1 MTKKLVALKPWNSL
15 FAPFSTYIYSCLDLL
30 EIEFDVPSYAVGC
43 AKKVGGGEVSGVHW
57 QLASLLE
64 TSIKMT
70 EVGWEELKEEPLSA
84 HQRRTF
90 GAGVSMTTIL

>member
-1 MTKKLVALKPWNSL
+1 MRWV
-15 FAPFSTYIYSCLDLL
+15 
-30 EIEFDVPSYAVGC
+30 VQ
-43 AKKVGGGEVSGVHW
+43 KKVGGGEVSGVHW

-90 GAGVSMTTIL
+90 GAGISMTTILELFGAELISIKTGNSP